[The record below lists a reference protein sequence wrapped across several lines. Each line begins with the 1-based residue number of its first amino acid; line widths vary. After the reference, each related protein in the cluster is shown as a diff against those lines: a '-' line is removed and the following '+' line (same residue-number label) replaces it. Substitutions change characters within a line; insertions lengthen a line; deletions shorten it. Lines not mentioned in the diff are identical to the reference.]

1 MNVINNNI
9 LDGAVD
15 VAKVAKVAINFLKEH
30 AEALYN
36 KVKDE
41 YAPLLGDFVKNMT
54 GEIKGTAYGK
64 EVDQLDLATLLAFAK
79 EHIVART
86 NEVATMRVKEDNGW
100 FIYLAYAK
108 DRELL
113 PSDTNRYLI
122 IKANS
127 LAQDVEDL
135 FKESELVILK

>member
-9 LDGAVD
+9 FEGAVD
-15 VAKVAKVAINFLKEH
+15 MAKVAINFLKEH
-30 AEALYN
+30 AEALYD

-54 GEIKGTAYGK
+54 GEIKGIAYGQ
-64 EVDQLDLATLLAFAK
+64 EVDQLDLTTLLAFAK
-79 EHIVART
+79 EHIVERA
-86 NEVATMRVKEDNGW
+86 NEVATMRVKEENGW

-108 DRELL
+108 NRELL

-122 IKANS
+122 LKANS
-127 LAQDVEDL
+127 LAQDVEEL
-135 FKESELVILK
+135 FKESELIILK

>member
-9 LDGAVD
+9 FEGAVD
-15 VAKVAKVAINFLKEH
+15 IAKVAINFLKEH
-30 AEALYN
+30 AEALYD

-41 YAPLLGDFVKNMT
+41 YAPLLSDFVKNMT
-54 GEIKGTAYGK
+54 GEIKGIAYGQ
-64 EVDQLDLATLLAFAK
+64 EVDQLDLTTLLAFAK
-79 EHIVART
+79 EHIVEGA
-86 NEVATMRVKEDNGW
+86 NEVAAMRVKEENGW

-122 IKANS
+122 LKANS
-127 LAQDVEDL
+127 LAQDVEEL
-135 FKESELVILK
+135 FKESELIILK